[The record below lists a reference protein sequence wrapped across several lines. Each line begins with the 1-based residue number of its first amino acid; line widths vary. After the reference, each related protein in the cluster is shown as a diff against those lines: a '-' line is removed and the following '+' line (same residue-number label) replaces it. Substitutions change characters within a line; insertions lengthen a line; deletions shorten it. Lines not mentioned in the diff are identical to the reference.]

1 MTLYVHTSQPFDSI
15 MTFNVILEDTR
26 QQPVFITVED
36 CKDIDD
42 LISHVHAEFT
52 GHTIEQITPVS

>member
-1 MTLYVHTSQPFDSI
+1 

-36 CKDIDD
+36 CKDMDD
-42 LISHVHAEFT
+42 LISHVQAEFT
-52 GHTIEQITPVS
+52 GHTIEQITPVF

>member
-1 MTLYVHTSQPFDSI
+1 